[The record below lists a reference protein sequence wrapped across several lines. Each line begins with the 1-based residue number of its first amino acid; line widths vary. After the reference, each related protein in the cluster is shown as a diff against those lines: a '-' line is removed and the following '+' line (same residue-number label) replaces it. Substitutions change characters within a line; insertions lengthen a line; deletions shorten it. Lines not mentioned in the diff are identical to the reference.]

1 MVGGEGSKKDDDP
14 TARYI
19 GTTMEEGG
27 GGAMEAEGSQ
37 GFDAGERLIVP
48 SSHLPSLALA
58 QPVHKDEAIMGNRG
72 GEGEERT
79 QVQSCHSF
87 ILRHVFV
94 CFFNLCRLII
104 HKP

>member
-1 MVGGEGSKKDDDP
+1 MGANPNPLDASTMVGGEGSKKDDDP

-48 SSHLPSLALA
+48 SSHLPSLAL
-58 QPVHKDEAIMGNRG
+58 VMCKMVGLG
-72 GEGEERT
+72 
-79 QVQSCHSF
+79 
-87 ILRHVFV
+87 
-94 CFFNLCRLII
+94 
-104 HKP
+104 